1 MDKNILEQYEDMKKE
16 YEDTERR
23 IRQTTEE
30 LSKYDA
36 KYQVQDSVTGGMG
49 GTQHFKIKGFPY
61 PEYQRKRTLLM
72 SRKLRLEALKEK
84 LDLKLDEVEQYIDTI
99 EDSRKRLILKL
110 RYVDGLQWREV
121 AKKLGPGNNEDS
133 VRIEITRF
141 LERG

>member
-133 VRIEITRF
+133 VRIEIDRF
-141 LERG
+141 LKK

>member
-72 SRKLRLEALKEK
+72 SRKIRLEALKEK